1 LGICW
6 TLAYENCYSGN
17 AGVDRSYSFRS
28 IVMSKRDKLIKE
40 ILDDIYEVEPW
51 VLEGI
56 VERVLK
62 KDLPNYTDEELKEF
76 SLTNYMFEE

>member
-1 LGICW
+1 
-6 TLAYENCYSGN
+6 
-17 AGVDRSYSFRS
+17 
-28 IVMSKRDKLIKE
+28 MSKRDKLIKE